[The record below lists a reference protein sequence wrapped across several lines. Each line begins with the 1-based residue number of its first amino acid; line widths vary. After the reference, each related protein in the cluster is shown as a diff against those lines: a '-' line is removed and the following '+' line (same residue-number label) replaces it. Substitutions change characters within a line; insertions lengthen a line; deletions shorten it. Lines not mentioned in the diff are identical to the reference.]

1 MKKLTSY
8 ILPLITI
15 MFLMALLPGWKMPC
29 SGATRHPPT
38 LTPRSRVWRLLP
50 IPDAK
55 RAHFSQIQYLDIAQP
70 PFVFGLKARLLLSV
84 LR

>member
-8 ILPLITI
+8 
-15 MFLMALLPGWKMPC
+15 
-29 SGATRHPPT
+29 
-38 LTPRSRVWRLLP
+38 LLP

-70 PFVFGLKARLLLSV
+70 PLVLGLKSMLLLSV
-84 LR
+84 LRQLS